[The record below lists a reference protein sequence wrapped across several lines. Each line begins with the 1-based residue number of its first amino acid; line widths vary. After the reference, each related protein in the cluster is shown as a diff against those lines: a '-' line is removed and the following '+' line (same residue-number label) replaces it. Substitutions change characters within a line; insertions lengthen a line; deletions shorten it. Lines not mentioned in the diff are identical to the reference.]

1 MINNVSNIS
10 KERIEDFLNGGRSL
24 DKIVKIETSFNS
36 EDVFVVFYDETNT
49 KKIKRE
55 KLYPFLWTTKDNAS
69 KLYNGDRKKILKE
82 LDKHRIRVKVLETKK
97 NENDEPIERLEQGY
111 SLLFYS
117 LVPMSNK
124 EFFEFFNK
132 GGRPVYGNY
141 SSEYEFSPYMKVST
155 TEMYLI
161 KTGNRY
167 FKGFE
172 DYDDLLRMQWD
183 IETEG
188 LDYSKHRI
196 TQIGVRTNKG
206 YNKIIKIDHT
216 DTSNS
221 LENELNAIKE
231 FLTIIR
237 DIKPDIISGH
247 NSENFDWNFI
257 IESLKIRHNTT
268 IEEVSNEILPKNF
281 LTEDHFQASITKNK
295 RDSVLK
301 LGGEVEYFK
310 KTNMWGYCLTDSMF
324 AVRRAQAIDSNME
337 SASLKYI
344 TKYSKLVKP
353 NRVYVEGKKID
364 TIWKDTSRTYLL
376 NDTNGQWFKL
386 NEEDY
391 KKYKFNNNIAI
402 DDNGTE
408 YLHVTGT
415 YIVERYLYDDLYETD
430 KVELQY
436 NQPNFLVGKMIPV
449 CYEKMCT
456 MGTAAIWKY
465 MMLAWCYEN
474 NLAIP
479 SLINRRKFTGGLS
492 RLFEVGFVKDVA
504 KFDYNSLYP
513 SIILSMGIKSKIDIS
528 DALPSFL
535 EYFLTQREYYKELK
549 GKHSKMANKLKE
561 EYSVTNDTK
570 LQEKISE
577 NQRLAVKYD
586 KLQLPIKI
594 IANAYFGSFGS
605 GSVFPFSDI
614 DSAEEVT
621 CTGRMMFRLMAKFF
635 KEKGYKPIVGDS
647 FTKDTPIF
655 IKYNDN
661 GYIDI
666 KPICDLINEEKIEID
681 DFDRE
686 YDLSKKDFKVLCR
699 SGWVDCS
706 YIYRH
711 KTNKTIHR
719 VIDNSTIVDVTDDHS
734 LFNENKQKI
743 KPNEINNSTKLEY
756 INNDFSIFEE
766 TIEDKDINLDEIVNE
781 FVVNDVISHKLLNCS
796 KQICLNFIQ
805 RLTELGKFVIAKNP
819 IYEKT
824 NMAKFNFI
832 VKRAF
837 DGL

>member
-1 MINNVSNIS
+1 MYNIS
-10 KERIEDFLNGGRSL
+10 KERIESFLNGDKSL
-24 DKIVKIETSFNS
+24 NKIVKIETSFES
-36 EDVFVVFYDETNT
+36 EDVFVVFYDENNV
-49 KKIKRE
+49 KKIKRD
-55 KLYPFLWTTKDNAS
+55 KLYPFIWTTRDNAN
-69 KLYNGDRKKILKE
+69 KLFNGERKRVLKE
-82 LDKHRIRVKVLETKK
+82 LDKAKIRVEVLKTKNDDSDETI
-97 NENDEPIERLEQGY
+97 DRLENGY

-117 LVPMSNK
+117 VVPMSNK
-124 EFFEFFNK
+124 EFFEFFTK
-132 GGRPVYGNY
+132 GGRPVYSNY
-141 SSEYEFSPYMKVST
+141 DSEYEFSPYMKVNT

-172 DYDDLLRMQWD
+172 DYDDLHRMQWD

-188 LDYSKHRI
+188 LDHTKHRI

-206 YNKIIKIDHT
+206 FNKIIKIDHT
-216 DTSNS
+216 NS
-221 LENELNAIKE
+221 SLSLQNELSAIKE
-231 FLTIIR
+231 FLTIIKEL
-237 DIKPDIISGH
+237 KPDIISGH
-247 NSENFDWNFI
+247 NSENFDWTFI
-257 IESLKIRHNTT
+257 IEALKIRHNTS
-268 IEEVSNEILPKNF
+268 IEELSNELLSRGNIQQPPIF
-281 LTEDHFQASITKNK
+281 KNK

-310 KTNMWGYCLTDSMF
+310 KTNMWGYCLTDSIF

-353 NRVYVEGKKID
+353 NRVYVDGKKID

-376 NDTNGQWFKL
+376 NDLNGQWFKL
-386 NEEDY
+386 KDEDY
-391 KKYKFNNNIAI
+391 KNYKFTDDIAT
-402 DDNGTE
+402 DENGNE
-408 YLHVTGT
+408 FMFVTGT

-465 MMLAWCYEN
+465 MMLAWCFEN
-474 NLAIP
+474 KLAIP

-528 DALPSFL
+528 NALPSFL

-549 GKHSKMANKLKE
+549 GKHSKKANKLKE
-561 EYSVTNDTK
+561 EYSKTNDTK
-570 LQEKISE
+570 LQEQISE

-621 CTGRMMFRLMAKFF
+621 CTGRMMFRLMAKYFRD
-635 KEKGYKPIVGDS
+635 KGYKPIVGDS
-647 FTKDTPIF
+647 FTKDTPLF
-655 IKYNDN
+655 IKYNDT

-666 KPICDLINEEKIEID
+666 KPVCELINEDKIEID
-681 DFDRE
+681 DFERE

-711 KTNKTIHR
+711 KTDKTIHR
-719 VIDNSTIVDVTDDHS
+719 VIDNGTIVDVTDDHS
-734 LFNENKQKI
+734 LFNEKKQKI
-743 KPNEINNSTKLEY
+743 KPNEIDNSTKLEY
-756 INNDFSIFEE
+756 MNNDFSIFEE
-766 TIEDKDINLDEIVNE
+766 LIDDKDINLDEIVNE
-781 FVVNDVISHKLLNCS
+781 FVVNDVISYKLLNCS

-805 RLTELGKFVIAKNP
+805 RLQEFGKLFTAKNP

-832 VKRAF
+832 INRAF
-837 DGL
+837 NGL